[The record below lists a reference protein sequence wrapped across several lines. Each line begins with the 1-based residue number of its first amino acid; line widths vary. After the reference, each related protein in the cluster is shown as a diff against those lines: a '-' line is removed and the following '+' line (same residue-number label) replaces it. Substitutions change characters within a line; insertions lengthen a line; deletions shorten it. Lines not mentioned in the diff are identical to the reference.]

1 MLGLYCMCFDCQT
14 NQLCN
19 NVVFT
24 DQIYLHDRS
33 CISITD
39 LRKLCFSQALLNKP
53 RLYFIQAC
61 RGEEALRRK
70 YQFYQPLEY
79 ISFEKIITIIVII
92 VLQALFLAQSELKEH
107 VYRLYIEPCYSSS
120 TPGMIVSLLTGLHP
134 RAESAVIFGMVHIH
148 ILYYKHWNEAALL
161 PSCFSTFI
169 LNEYLLDW
177 VMDPSYCGTNLGQG
191 LWLE

>member
-1 MLGLYCMCFDCQT
+1 MLGLYWMCFDCQT

-70 YQFYQPLEY
+70 YQFCQPLEY

-107 VYRLYIEPCYSSS
+107 VYRLYIEPCNAIYQHIWCYSSS
-120 TPGMIVSLLTGLHP
+120 TPGMIVSLLTGLHR
-134 RAESAVIFGMVHIH
+134 RAESAVIFRMVHIH

-161 PSCFSTFI
+161 PSCFQHLYWMSI
-169 LNEYLLDW
+169 RLGYGPKLLW
-177 VMDPSYCGTNLGQG
+177 N
-191 LWLE
+191 